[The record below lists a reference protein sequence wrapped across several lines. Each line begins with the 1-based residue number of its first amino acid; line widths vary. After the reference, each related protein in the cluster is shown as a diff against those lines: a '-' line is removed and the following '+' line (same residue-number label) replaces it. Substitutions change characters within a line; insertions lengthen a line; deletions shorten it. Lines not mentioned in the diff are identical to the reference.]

1 MPWAFL
7 FFAESFGMNM
17 SVGVGCSAITTN
29 VSGLGVVVE
38 LEARMY
44 NVAQMFIR
52 IPNVQ
57 FSTEPDIL
65 PNCLLA
71 EVPFLFF
78 W

>member
-1 MPWAFL
+1 MVVVL
-7 FFAESFGMNM
+7 
-17 SVGVGCSAITTN
+17 SVTLTYNGFR
-29 VSGLGVVVE
+29 LGEVVE
-38 LEARMY
+38 LEARMF